1 MSRKSCSKAF
11 SSEVDTGSRQENA
24 SNQESGAPF
33 RFNRNGNGSRGNAG
47 FTLIEALVALA
58 IIAAV
63 LSSIGAVIAATV
75 KGTRSI
81 DQRLALTGAAET
93 LLAAMPPRNLLKP
106 GRQSGELAGHR
117 WRIDVA
123 PLNLAA
129 QDVPQTSP
137 FVPLAVNMRLQ
148 APGGPAIQLTTVRL
162 VPKVA
167 E

>member
-1 MSRKSCSKAF
+1 LSRRSCS
-11 SSEVDTGSRQENA
+11 EGEQ
-24 SNQESGAPF
+24 
-33 RFNRNGNGSRGNAG
+33 G

-63 LSSIGAVIAATV
+63 LSSIGAVIATTV
-75 KGTRSI
+75 KGSRSI

-93 LLAAMPPRNLLKP
+93 ALAALPARDLLKP

-123 PLNLAA
+123 PLNVPA
-129 QDVPQTSP
+129 QEVPQTSR
-137 FVPLAVNMRLQ
+137 FAPLVVNMALQ
-148 APGGPAIQLTTVRL
+148 APGGPAIRVTTVRL
-162 VPKVA
+162 VPRVV

>member
-1 MSRKSCSKAF
+1 MR
-11 SSEVDTGSRQENA
+11 
-24 SNQESGAPF
+24 SGAHF
-33 RFNRNGNGSRGNAG
+33 ARKRARG

-63 LSSIGAVIAATV
+63 LSSIGAVIGTTA
-75 KGTRSI
+75 KGTRTI
-81 DQRLALTGAAET
+81 GQRLALTGAAET
-93 LLAAMPPRNLLKP
+93 VFAALPARNALKP

-117 WRIDVA
+117 WRIDVT
-123 PLNLAA
+123 PLNVADTEA
-129 QDVPQTSP
+129 SQGR
-137 FVPLAVNMRLQ
+137 FVPLAVNMRMQ

>member
-1 MSRKSCSKAF
+1 MSRKSCSDGEK
-11 SSEVDTGSRQENA
+11 
-24 SNQESGAPF
+24 
-33 RFNRNGNGSRGNAG
+33 G

-63 LSSIGAVIAATV
+63 LSSIGAVIGTTV
-75 KGTRSI
+75 QGTRTI
-81 DQRLALTGAAET
+81 DQRLALSGAAET
-93 LLAAMPPRNLLKP
+93 VLAALPPRNALKL

-123 PLNLAA
+123 PLNAA
-129 QDVPQTSP
+129 TPDVPQTR
-137 FVPLAVNMRLQ
+137 FLPLVVNMRMQ
-148 APGGPAIQLTTVRL
+148 APGGAAIQVTTVRL

>member
-1 MSRKSCSKAF
+1 MSRKSCS
-11 SSEVDTGSRQENA
+11 DGT
-24 SNQESGAPF
+24 
-33 RFNRNGNGSRGNAG
+33 AG

-58 IIAAV
+58 IVAAV
-63 LSSIGAVIAATV
+63 LSSIGAVIAVTV

-93 LLAAMPPRNLLKP
+93 LLAALPARNLLKP

-123 PLNLAA
+123 PTNTAA
-129 QDVPQTSP
+129 AGDAPENQR
-137 FVPLAVNMRLQ
+137 FVPLALNMRLQ

-162 VPKVA
+162 VPKAA